1 MNNKDYTN
9 LFGMETK
16 RVLKADYPTESS
28 SLGVPIPIRKNGD
41 LNSLQDYGFNLFDPT
56 NDLNQDPMVVND
68 VDQNFLNDTGWI
80 ERSDDSF
87 NKMDEDDIFQ
97 VIQLYVFDFIYIY
110 IYFIAMDIL

>member
-1 MNNKDYTN
+1 MNNKDYSN

-28 SLGVPIPIRKNGD
+28 SLGVPIPLRKNGD
-41 LNSLQDYGFNLFDPT
+41 LSSLQDYEFNLFDSI
-56 NDLNQDPMVVND
+56 NDLNQDPMAVNN

-80 ERSDDSF
+80 ERSDDSL

-97 VIQLYVFDFIYIY
+97 VRK
-110 IYFIAMDIL
+110 